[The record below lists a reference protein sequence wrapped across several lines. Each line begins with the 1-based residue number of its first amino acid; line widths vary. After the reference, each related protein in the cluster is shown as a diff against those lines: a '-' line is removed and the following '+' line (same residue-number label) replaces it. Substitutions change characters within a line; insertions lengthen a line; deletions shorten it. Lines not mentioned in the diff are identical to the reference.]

1 MDWNPEFERLG
12 PAPGEGWRGSE
23 HLEPWPEELA
33 GPEYWLY
40 RRREDVER
48 AVIELVGE
56 PTARE
61 GS

>member
-1 MDWNPEFERLG
+1 MDWDAEHESASNE
-12 PAPGEGWRGSE
+12 AWRGNE
-23 HLEPWPEELA
+23 HLEGWPEELA

-40 RRREDVER
+40 RRRQDIER

-56 PTARE
+56 ATARD

>member
-1 MDWNPEFERLG
+1 MDWDAEHESLG
-12 PAPGEGWRGSE
+12 PASGEAWRGNE
-23 HLEPWPEELA
+23 HLEGWPEELA

-40 RRREDVER
+40 RRRQDVER

-56 PTARE
+56 ATARD